1 MNIEQ
6 ELEEIKSR
14 IAELEKAVKETA
26 VKEAAEKPKGIQLN
40 TGNYWLYND
49 GDVYASRPSQKLKD
63 VNNCWL
69 TEQQGGDAR
78 NIMSAVFELK
88 QLCDII
94 NEGWKPDFD
103 DTEESKHY
111 LGYDHV
117 NNAFYMCSNSF
128 TSFHSFY
135 FKRNCLNEILPMMS
149 DNLKAYIK
157 GEL

>member
-6 ELEEIKSR
+6 QLQEVKAR
-14 IAELEKAVKETA
+14 IAEIEKAVKED
-26 VKEAAEKPKGIQLN
+26 VKKPKSIELN
-40 TGNYWLYND
+40 TGNYWLYGD
-49 GDVYASRPSQKLKD
+49 GNIGSISLHSQKHKD

-69 TEQQGGDAR
+69 TEQQAREAR
-78 NIMSAVFELK
+78 NIMSAIFELK

-135 FKRNCLNEILPMMS
+135 FKRNCLNEILPIMS